1 VRRQLDYLQ
10 RNLEAIDALI
20 ADGASLSALRKHWW
34 QKLLACSELHRQQT
48 ILLNSKT
55 RSIPDRLVNLV
66 QRQVR
71 PIVRGKARSAVEF
84 GAKISI
90 SVSNG
95 FAFLHRLSW
104 DAYNEG
110 EDLIAQAEKYKQDN
124 GCYPERICADRIY
137 INAKNRHYCTKN
149 GIRLSGKRLGRPPKD
164 PEINAA
170 HKQQLSAD
178 QRRRNEVEGVFGS
191 GKRKYSLKLIMAR
204 LAHGAA
210 TSISMSFLVM
220 CAEKILRLLRLFFV
234 LFLACLCRL
243 LRLHTSPA
251 KAWTITD
258 ERWSDWPVTA

>member
-1 VRRQLDYLQ
+1 MRMRLGFMDLVV
-10 RNLEAIDALI
+10 LI
-20 ADGASLSALRKHWW
+20 RAS
-34 QKLLACSELHRQQT
+34 
-48 ILLNSKT
+48 
-55 RSIPDRLVNLV
+55 
-66 QRQVR
+66 
-71 PIVRGKARSAVEF
+71 
-84 GAKISI
+84 
-90 SVSNG
+90 
-95 FAFLHRLSW
+95 
-104 DAYNEG
+104 
-110 EDLIAQAEKYKQDN
+110 LIAQAEKYNQDN

-204 LAHGAA
+204 LAPGAE

-220 CAEKILRLLRLFFV
+220 CAEKIMRLLRLFFV
-234 LFLACLCRL
+234 LFSACLFCL

-251 KAWTITD
+251 KA
-258 ERWSDWPVTA
+258 ESLCVV